1 MSAILYMIYI
11 LLIWLWLFPLQ
22 LTKGQHVEVV
32 ERLQMK
38 HLVGKISS
46 SWRNGLVLVQNSIF
60 LISASLINNLIDI
73 HEFKK
78 HHYFEEVPCE
88 KTSLYRFC
96 SCENPIV
103 FFVTV

>member
-1 MSAILYMIYI
+1 M
-11 LLIWLWLFPLQ
+11 
-22 LTKGQHVEVV
+22 EVV

-46 SWRNGLVLVQNSIF
+46 SWRNGLVLVQNSLF

-88 KTSLYRFC
+88 KTSLYRFH

-103 FFVTV
+103 LFVTV